1 MNRLII
7 FCLAALCGWLGTACG
22 EEASQEV
29 PTERTTLMMDIL
41 TDMDMGKYTAA
52 LPKIRRYQVIDDTN
66 PFLNELEA
74 LAVTN
79 DCISRLRP
87 LLEKRDYAAAE
98 KLMKDLLTQ
107 YDARADRIELLRLV
121 EKLKETDALLREI
134 SKPMPA
140 EMMLK
145 NAEKLQNL
153 AEDLPESEFLRV
165 YAKRK
170 TADAAELAK
179 LEKDRMY
186 VWCWMDAL
194 DLNEQGGKDDTAA
207 IAALIAAG
215 DPQGN
220 SCDLVQDLM
229 NRGMFDVP
237 EGNRIEMNNEKVTE

>member
-7 FCLAALCGWLGTACG
+7 FCLAALCGWLGSACR
-22 EEASQEV
+22 EEAAPEV
-29 PTERTTLMMDIL
+29 PAERTTLMMDIL

-52 LPKIRRYQVIDDTN
+52 LPKIRRYQMIDDTN

-74 LAVTN
+74 IAVTN

-87 LLEKRDYAAAE
+87 LLEKRDYAGAE
-98 KLMKDLLTQ
+98 ILMKDLLTQ
-107 YDARADRIELLRLV
+107 YDARTDRMELLRLV
-121 EKLKETDALLREI
+121 EKLKETTALIREI

-140 EMMLK
+140 DMMIK
-145 NAEKLQNL
+145 NAEKLQNF
-153 AEDLPESEFLRV
+153 AENLPESEFLRV

-170 TADAAELAK
+170 MADAAELAK

-186 VWCWMDAL
+186 IWCWMDAL
-194 DLNEQGGKDDTAA
+194 EAKELGGQKEADT

-237 EGNRIEMNNEKVTE
+237 EGKRIEINNKDNR